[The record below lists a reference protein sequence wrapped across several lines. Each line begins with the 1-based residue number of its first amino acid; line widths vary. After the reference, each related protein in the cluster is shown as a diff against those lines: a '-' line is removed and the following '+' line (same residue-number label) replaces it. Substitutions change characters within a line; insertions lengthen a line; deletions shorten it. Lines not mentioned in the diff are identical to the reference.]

1 MGSVRH
7 RRDVGRGDRLAER
20 ICSIAW
26 PERSV
31 LAIPVEASDGDDV
44 CLVGNDMVVGSFD
57 Q

>member
-26 PERSV
+26 PERSC
-31 LAIPVEASDGDDV
+31 LAIPFEAITGDDV
-44 CLVGNDMVVGSFD
+44 YNVGDDMVAGSFD
-57 Q
+57 L